1 MALAY
6 DDDISLLTLEGVER
20 PDSQSPAKKAKIDSD
35 KCLFMVGPEKK
46 HITWDRNVLAE
57 SNPTL
62 KNILFGTGQI
72 KPDPSKPVEWPEY
85 HPDSVELIFKSL
97 PLKET
102 MYLR

>member
-46 HITWDRNVLAE
+46 HITWDQTLPSRTFCLEQVRSNLTHRNLW
-57 SNPTL
+57 NGRNIIPTL
-62 KNILFGTGQI
+62 
-72 KPDPSKPVEWPEY
+72 S
-85 HPDSVELIFKSL
+85 S
-97 PLKET
+97 
-102 MYLR
+102 